1 MAGTTLS
8 GRDGLGLL
16 AISAP
21 YLTIAN
27 NYATRNGLA
36 GVGLSGKTH
45 HSSVKGNKLQ
55 YNSTHYMSPTRSGG
69 ADNRDIKIGQNTYAN
84 TISGNQLTPN

>member
-1 MAGTTLS
+1 M
-8 GRDGLGLL
+8 L

-21 YLTIAN
+21 YLTITN

-45 HSSVKGNKLQ
+45 HSSVKSNKLQ

-69 ADNRDIKIGQNTYAN
+69 ADNRDIKIGKKTSSI
-84 TISGNQLTPN
+84 TLSGNQLTPN